1 MHSLDIC
8 IYCQQLSGESHAR
21 FGGCLQKR
29 GEYRSVCGEEQRLVE
44 TNSTTST
51 TSCCSH
57 EAAGRK
63 GEEGRKGWEHT
74 FTCSSCSQVQFWKT
88 LRKDLGI
95 FDTICDLTS
104 SIRDPKQPFL
114 HHQPYPN
121 DPRSGGRLRHRLAL
135 LLLPHPARSPPLFP
149 CESHKVIFCNIPSS
163 ASLWVSWSPK
173 D

>member
-1 MHSLDIC
+1 MAWHGMAWHGVVFHGIVWFWRHWSTVVILRDWCDNGCDTDITDTLQCKELQWDNKTTYPFLDALFRYMYILP
-8 IYCQQLSGESHAR
+8 YCQQLSGESHAR

-29 GEYRSVCGEEQRLVE
+29 GEYRSVCGEEPRLVE

-88 LRKDLGI
+88 LKRI
-95 FDTICDLTS
+95 
-104 SIRDPKQPFL
+104 
-114 HHQPYPN
+114 
-121 DPRSGGRLRHRLAL
+121 
-135 LLLPHPARSPPLFP
+135 
-149 CESHKVIFCNIPSS
+149 
-163 ASLWVSWSPK
+163 
-173 D
+173 